1 MWLWFLFQSGVMELG
16 QNKKGPKYIAR
27 CSHFRERLHAVGT
40 VYLMVMDA
48 ISSIHHHIQSAV
60 LPKFI
65 KTRVRLCF
73 TNDARTIYKSRQN
86 TIQGNK
92 NLDVKRHTPCCTSI
106 YIALHAYIL
115 YTAVVHLCTK
125 IQLLTSGSVGKTPW
139 RPVVLLLAVSGFCSP
154 TITPTIPRNLRQE
167 SGCSRIYNNRTSPRD
182 VVLP

>member
-1 MWLWFLFQSGVMELG
+1 MQLELCIWWSWMRFLRSITTFKVLYCQSSLRPLFVYASQMMQEQSTKVDRTPSRGTKTWTSSVT
-16 QNKKGPKYIAR
+16 R
-27 CSHFRERLHAVGT
+27 HAVLA
-40 VYLMVMDA
+40 Y
-48 ISSIHHHIQSAV
+48 
-60 LPKFI
+60 
-65 KTRVRLCF
+65 
-73 TNDARTIYKSRQN
+73 
-86 TIQGNK
+86 
-92 NLDVKRHTPCCTSI
+92 I

-115 YTAVVHLCTK
+115 YTAVVHLCIK